1 MKWKH
6 LALPH
11 LNTLFSTFS
20 FKGHLLSR
28 RETKLPFAEKKV
40 DAIFAAIISQL
51 KRTFSWSLIVSPKNV
66 YAELYEQVT
75 KKLHKE
81 VHLM

>member
-1 MKWKH
+1 MTNLQGNVWHLEGRINNQILEVKGLMKWKH

-20 FKGHLLSR
+20 FKGHLLFR

-51 KRTFSWSLIVSPKNV
+51 K
-66 YAELYEQVT
+66 
-75 KKLHKE
+75 
-81 VHLM
+81 